1 MNEISIFIPL
11 AVAMLLGGAVGL
23 ERQWR
28 QNYAGVVTHALVA
41 LGAAAYTALPALLGA
56 GSDMRL
62 GSQVVTGI
70 GFLGA
75 GLIMRDG
82 LTIRGLSA
90 AATIWATGAVGVL
103 AGYGFLAEAG
113 AVTALIL
120 VTNVLLRGSARLVD
134 RYVPEAETE
143 ERYYN
148 IALTCTAADEAL
160 MRAELLNVLA
170 KHNLRLRGVE
180 SQQRDGSRSEVT
192 AVVYSMRQEDERV
205 EQVVGSLSLLPQTFS
220 ASWTSDTGNA

>member
-1 MNEISIFIPL
+1 MSEFSIAINL
-11 AVAMLLGGAVGL
+11 VLAMLLGASVGV

-28 QNYAGVVTHALVA
+28 QNYAGIVTHALVS
-41 LGAAAYTALPALLGA
+41 LGAAAYTSLPALLNAGA
-56 GSDMRL
+56 DMRL

-103 AGYGFLAEAG
+103 AGYGFLAEAS
-113 AVTALIL
+113 AVTGLIL
-120 VTNVLLRGSARLVD
+120 VTNVLLRLAAKRVD
-134 RYVPEAETE
+134 RHVPEAEAE

-148 IALTCTAADEAL
+148 IALTCAASDEA
-160 MRAELLNVLA
+160 MVRAELLNALG

-180 SQQRDGSRSEVT
+180 SQQRDGGRSEVH
-192 AVVYSMRQEDERV
+192 AVVYTTHQEDERV
-205 EQVVGSLSLLPQTFS
+205 ETLVGSLSLLPQTFS
-220 ASWTSDTGNA
+220 ARWTSDTGNA